1 MIKKFQYKLIFSFLL
16 IFVACTFGIVIF
28 EQQRA
33 REHRKETLQ
42 EKLDTYTEIIAK
54 YSSSENYDESFEN
67 LLMLLPGN
75 LRITLMDYE
84 GEVHYDNVVSDYST
98 LENHADRPEI
108 IAALNSGN
116 GSSIRE
122 SASNN
127 MPYLY
132 YAKHIDNKIIRV
144 ALPYDEHVKFLLQTN
159 NEFIF
164 FMVVVFFIGL
174 AFILYIGNYFG
185 KTVKRLRD
193 FSKILEID
201 GNGIPKFS
209 EDEFDEICA
218 NIADSLRRI
227 KENEKCLKEE
237 EKRLAREKE
246 KLLMHVQASAEG
258 ICFFNADRT
267 VAFYNGLF
275 LQYFNIISNHPLTV
289 GKEISLDERFFN
301 PMLMF
306 LNQCINED
314 YYETRVSRQGHNF
327 LLRMNVFEDRSFE
340 MILIDVTARE
350 NTRRLKQEMTGNIA
364 HELRTPVTSIRGFLE
379 ILLNNNLGEKKKH
392 EYLQRAF
399 LQTQVLSE
407 LISDMSLLTKIDAKA
422 QSLKLENV
430 NISEL
435 IKNVYEDTSI
445 ALQEKNIKFI
455 CDVPEKIV
463 LAGNHNLLYS
473 IFRNLTENVI
483 RHAGNDVDINIKMY
497 EIKDGKAYFVF
508 ADNGKGIEDEAH
520 LSRLFE
526 RFYRIHDGRTRDTG
540 GSGLGLSIVKNAV
553 LFHSGTISVRR
564 GKNDKG
570 LEFLLSLSLAKG

>member
-1 MIKKFQYKLIFSFLL
+1 MIKKFQQKLIFSFLL
-16 IFVACTFGIVIF
+16 IFTVCTLGIAIF

-33 REHRKETLQ
+33 RERRKEVLQ
-42 EKLDTYTEIIAK
+42 EKLDIYTEMIAK
-54 YSSSENYDESFEN
+54 CFPSENYDESFEN
-67 LLMLLPGN
+67 LLALLPGN
-75 LRITLMDYE
+75 LRITLMDYM
-84 GEVHYDNVVSDYST
+84 GNVHYDNVVFDYSA
-98 LENHADRPEI
+98 LENHTDRPEI
-108 IAALNSGN
+108 IAALNNGS
-116 GSSIRE
+116 GSSIRQ

-127 MPYLY
+127 IQYLY
-132 YAKHIDNKIIRV
+132 YARNINDKIIRV

-164 FMVVVFFIGL
+164 FIVVVFLIGL

-185 KTVKRLRD
+185 KTVERLRD
-193 FSKILEID
+193 FSKILEIG

-209 EDEFDEICA
+209 EDEFGEICA
-218 NIADSLRRI
+218 NIADYLRRI
-227 KENEKCLKEE
+227 KENEKRLKEE

-246 KLLMHVQASAEG
+246 KLLMHVQVSAEG

-275 LQYFNIISNHPLTV
+275 LQHFNIISKHPLTV

-314 YYETRVSRQGHNF
+314 YYETRVSRQGSDF

-340 MILIDVTARE
+340 MILIDVTTRE

-379 ILLNNNLGEKKKH
+379 ILLNNNLGEEKKH
-392 EYLQRAF
+392 EYLHRAF

-407 LISDMSLLTKIDAKA
+407 LISDMSLLTKIDARA
-422 QSLKLENV
+422 QSLKLENL
-430 NISEL
+430 NISGL
-435 IKNVYEDTSI
+435 IANVYGDTSI
-445 ALQEKNIKFI
+445 ALQEKSIKFVSE
-455 CDVPEKIV
+455 VPENI
-463 LAGNHNLLYS
+463 LIAGNQNLLYS
-473 IFRNLTENVI
+473 IFRNLIENVI
-483 RHAGNDVDINIKMY
+483 HHAGNNVNINIKMY
-497 EIKDGKAYFVF
+497 EIKDGKAYFIF
-508 ADNGKGIEDEAH
+508 ADDGQGIENEAH

-526 RFYRIHDGRTRDTG
+526 RFYRVHDGRTRDTG

-553 LFHSGTISVRR
+553 LFHGGTIFVRR
-564 GKNDKG
+564 GNNDRG
-570 LEFLLSLSLAKG
+570 LEFLFSLPLAKG